1 MAVQKAFTQICQEIL
16 DRYDSVLQTNSLSTQ
31 TKAEILAAKA
41 EVQNLKAS
49 VDRAY
54 SDVSA
59 NTNYVKATKGQID
72 GFKTELENRASEVVR
87 INSSVGSAK
96 NAIEVIKNQI
106 DGIKS
111 GFDSS
116 YADFNSKKENFDTK
130 STEVNQNLANLNAK
144 VNQNLADLNAKKDDF
159 TNMANEANMQ
169 IINLE
174 QMVENATNSLRELLN
189 SVNSSVDIANTKKDN
204 LDASIQTANTT
215 KQELEV
221 IARGTENLVNN
232 AADQLRNKISTIV
245 DEKMGSVTGGLKNEI
260 LAQADEKLNAK
271 ADKTTT
277 YNKSEVN
284 SLVNAKANS
293 NAVVALSGNQTINGV
308 KTFTSNITA
317 PNITALQNQMNGLSG
332 LVSGGKSP
340 YLLENEDMHV
350 ISIKV
355 GAHLNPDD
363 FVGSGYKAFTNLTDT
378 FKYLKKNG
386 TTSLDPYIFI
396 ETQSEFNGDLSLS
409 ELPPCQIT
417 AGHRF
422 ANNLHIKNCSGIIF
436 GSLILGGNLTVENS
450 NITIQIA
457 DIRSRVVDEYYSGE
471 AFEKSSIVAIN
482 STIIIA
488 GYAQFYPSNDAC
500 CIVAKEGSQVIITN
514 SNVYQNTPSRYF
526 AYVES
531 GGKIASGGR
540 GRISGLFEAKTNI
553 APNTLSPNGT
563 ILGSHWG

>member
-1 MAVQKAFTQICQEIL
+1 MAIQKAFTQICQEIL

-31 TKAEILAAKA
+31 TKTEILAAKA
-41 EVQNLKAS
+41 AVESLKAS

-87 INSSVGSAK
+87 INSSVNSAK

-106 DGIKS
+106 DAIKS

-116 YADFNSKKENFDTK
+116 YADFNTKKERFDTK

-189 SVNSSVDIANTKKDN
+189 SVNSSVDTANTKKDN

-260 LAQADEKLNAK
+260 DNKINTKSSELNSRI
-271 ADKTTT
+271 DGV
-277 YNKSEVN
+277 NN
-284 SLVNAKANS
+284 SLTNSINAKANS
-293 NAVVALSGNQTINGV
+293 NAVVALSGNQTIAGV

-317 PNITALQNQMNGLSG
+317 PNITTLQNQMNG

-340 YLLENEDMHV
+340 YLLENEDTHI

-363 FVGSGYKAFTNLTDT
+363 FVGSGYKAFTNLADA

-417 AGHRF
+417 AGYKF
-422 ANNLHIKNCSGIIF
+422 ANNLHIRNCSGIIF
-436 GSLILGGNLTVENS
+436 EHLVLGGNLTVENS
-450 NITIQIA
+450 NITIRMA

-500 CIVAKEGSQVIITN
+500 SIVAKEGSQVIITN
-514 SNVYQNTPSRYF
+514 FNVYQNTPSRYF

-540 GRISGLFEAKTNI
+540 GRISGSFEAKTNV
-553 APNTLSPNGT
+553 APNTLSPNGM

>member
-1 MAVQKAFTQICQEIL
+1 MAIQKAFTQICQEIL
-16 DRYDSVLQTNSLSTQ
+16 DRYDNILQTNSLSTQ
-31 TKAEILAAKA
+31 TKTEILAAKKA
-41 EVQNLKAS
+41 VESLKAS

-87 INSSVGSAK
+87 INSSVNSAK

-106 DGIKS
+106 DAIKS

-116 YADFNSKKENFDTK
+116 YADFNTKKERFDTK

-189 SVNSSVDIANTKKDN
+189 SVNSSVDTANTKKDN
-204 LDASIQTANTT
+204 LDASIQTANNT

-221 IARGTENLVNN
+221 IAGQTENLVNN

-245 DEKMGSVTGGLKNEI
+245 DEKMGSVTRGLKNEI
-260 LAQADEKLNAK
+260 DNKINTKSSELNSRI
-271 ADKTTT
+271 DGV
-277 YNKSEVN
+277 NN
-284 SLVNAKANS
+284 SLTNSINAKANS

-308 KTFTSNITA
+308 KTFTSNIIA
-317 PNITALQNQMNGLSG
+317 PNITTLQNQMNGLSG

-340 YLLENEDMHV
+340 YLLEDEGF
-350 ISIKV
+350 ISILV
-355 GAHLNPDD
+355 GVGLNPRDYEGGGHYHK
-363 FVGSGYKAFTNLTDT
+363 VFTNLTDT
-378 FKYLKKNG
+378 FRYLKKNG
-386 TTSLDPYIFI
+386 LSNLDTYIMITTN
-396 ETQSEFNGDLSLS
+396 SEFNDDLSLS

-417 AGHRF
+417 AGYKF
-422 ANNLHIKNCSGIIF
+422 ANNLHIRNCSGIIF
-436 GSLILGGNLTVENS
+436 EHLVLGGNLTVENS
-450 NITIQIA
+450 NITIRIA
-457 DIRSRVVDEYYSGE
+457 DIRSRVIDEYYSGE
-471 AFEKSSIVAIN
+471 AFEKSSIIAIN

-500 CIVAKEGSQVIITN
+500 SIVAKEGSQVIITN
-514 SNVYQNTPSRYF
+514 SNVYQNTSSRYF

-540 GRISGLFEAKTNI
+540 GRISGSFEAKTNI
-553 APNTLSPNGT
+553 APNTWSPNGM
-563 ILGSHWG
+563 ILGNNWR